1 MAWQFSVAPTWF
13 LHEKRFH
20 IYASLIQLAPGKS
33 KSVHQ
38 RTGEGVALTSQSAN
52 QNVTNRWVIATAG
65 VVMQVALGAV
75 YAWSVFRKPLSD
87 FYGAGVSEVNTAFS
101 IAILA
106 LGFAAFAGGVW
117 MNKSGPRI
125 VALTAGVLYGA
136 GIFLTSLAASSIWVL
151 YLSYGL
157 LAGIGIGL
165 GYIVPI
171 ATLIKW
177 FPDKRGF
184 ITGIAV
190 AGFGAGALVTAP
202 IAKQLVSGVGL
213 FPTFAILGVLYLVM
227 VVGAAFFMKNPPE
240 GWTPE
245 GWTPPEEE
253 GEASGERS
261 GVDYELGGALKTW
274 QWYALWALLFL
285 NVTAGIA
292 IISEA
297 DPIAQEVS
305 GVAPWLAAW
314 LVSIISIANGAG
326 RFLWAWLSDTIG
338 RKWVF
343 LIMYLLQAVL
353 FFLIPVVGPGS
364 FVALAILSFIIVSCY
379 GGGFGTMPAF
389 NADYFGSRNVGM
401 IYGLMITAWGFGGV
415 LGPQIIS
422 LMYDATQS
430 YAGAFRIIAAIML
443 ASSIIPFV
451 VRPPKREAGALAGAE
466 EARA

>member
-1 MAWQFSVAPTWF
+1 M
-13 LHEKRFH
+13 
-20 IYASLIQLAPGKS
+20 
-33 KSVHQ
+33 
-38 RTGEGVALTSQSAN
+38 AN
-52 QNVTNRWVIATAG
+52 QAANQDVTNRWLIAAAG

-87 FYGAGVSEVNTAFS
+87 AYGTGVSEVNIAFS
-101 IAILA
+101 IAILS
-106 LGFAAFAGGVW
+106 LGFAAFFGGLW
-117 MNKSGPRI
+117 MNRSGPRV
-125 VALTAGVLYGA
+125 VALSAGVLYGA
-136 GIFLTSLAASSIWVL
+136 GIFLASFAEPSLWIL
-151 YLSYGL
+151 YLTYGL
-157 LAGIGIGL
+157 LGGIGIGL

-213 FPTFAILGVLYLVM
+213 FSTFAILGILYLVM
-227 VVGAAFFMKNPPE
+227 VLGAGFFMKNPPE
-240 GWTPE
+240 DWTPE
-245 GWTPPEEE
+245 GWEPEEE
-253 GEASGERS
+253 DTGERVAANFEF
-261 GVDYELGGALKTW
+261 GDALKTW

-305 GVAPWLAAW
+305 GAAPWLAAW

-326 RFLWAWLSDTIG
+326 RFLWAWLSDAIG

-343 LIMYLLQAVL
+343 LTMFLLQAVL
-353 FFLIPVVGPGS
+353 FFLIPLIGS
-364 FVALAILSFIIVSCY
+364 SFLVLAILAFIIVSCY

-422 LMYDATQS
+422 VMYDLT
-430 YAGAFRIIAAIML
+430 GAYVRAFYIIAGIML
-443 ASSIIPFV
+443 VASILPFI
-451 VRPPKREAGALAGAE
+451 VRPPKAPEGVEARAEAGAEAE
-466 EARA
+466 AQA

>member
-1 MAWQFSVAPTWF
+1 
-13 LHEKRFH
+13 L
-20 IYASLIQLAPGKS
+20 ASQA
-33 KSVHQ
+33 
-38 RTGEGVALTSQSAN
+38 AN
-52 QNVTNRWVIATAG
+52 QNVTNRWIIATAG

-87 FYGAGVSEVNTAFS
+87 YYGTGVSEVNTAFS

-106 LGFAAFAGGVW
+106 LGFAAFFGGLW
-117 MNKSGPRI
+117 MNRSGPRI
-125 VALTAGVLYGA
+125 VALSAGVLYGA
-136 GIFLTSLAASSIWVL
+136 GIFLASFAAPSVWIL
-151 YLSYGL
+151 YLTYGL
-157 LAGIGIGL
+157 MAGIGIGL
-165 GYIVPI
+165 GYIVPV

-190 AGFGAGALVTAP
+190 AGFGAGALLTAP
-202 IAKQLVSGVGL
+202 IAKALVSGVGL

-227 VVGAAFFMKNPPE
+227 VVAAAFFMKNPPE

-245 GWTPPEEE
+245 GWEPPEEE
-253 GEASGERS
+253 EEGTSERS
-261 GVDYELGGALKTW
+261 GVDYDLGGALKTW
-274 QWYALWALLFL
+274 QWFALWALLFL

-326 RFLWAWLSDTIG
+326 RFLWAWLSDAIG

-343 LIMYLLQAVL
+343 LTMYLLQAAL
-353 FFLIPVVGPGS
+353 FFLIPIIGPGS
-364 FVALAILSFIIVSCY
+364 FVALAILCFIIVSCY

-389 NADYFGSRNVGM
+389 NADYFGSKNVGT

-422 LMYDATQS
+422 LMYDWTQS
-430 YAGAFRIIAAIML
+430 YAGAFRIIAGIML
-443 ASSIIPFV
+443 VSAIIPFI
-451 VRPPKREAGALAGAE
+451 VRPPKKEASAPAGAE
-466 EARA
+466 AQEA

>member
-1 MAWQFSVAPTWF
+1 MAN
-13 LHEKRFH
+13 
-20 IYASLIQLAPGKS
+20 
-33 KSVHQ
+33 
-38 RTGEGVALTSQSAN
+38 QSAN

-75 YAWSVFRKPLSD
+75 YAWSVFRRPLSD
-87 FYGAGVSEVNTAFS
+87 HYGTGVAEVNTAFS

-117 MNKSGPRI
+117 MNKSGPRV

-136 GIFLTSLAASSIWVL
+136 GIFLASFAAPSVWIL

-157 LAGIGIGL
+157 MAGIGIGL
-165 GYIVPI
+165 GYIVPV

-190 AGFGAGALVTAP
+190 AGFGAGALLTAP
-202 IAKQLVSGVGL
+202 IAKQLVNSSSVGL
-213 FPTFAILGVLYLVM
+213 FPTFAILGILYLIM
-227 VVGAAFFMKNPPE
+227 VVGAGFFMKNPPE

-245 GWTPPEEE
+245 GWEPEEE
-253 GEASGERS
+253 DTGEGESTTVDLELGEA
-261 GVDYELGGALKTW
+261 LKSW

-305 GVAPWLAAW
+305 GVAPFLAAW
-314 LVSIISIANGAG
+314 LVSIISIGNAVG
-326 RFLWAWLSDTIG
+326 RFLWAWLSDAIG

-343 LIMYLLQAVL
+343 LSMFLLQAAL
-353 FFLIPVVGPGS
+353 FFLIPLIGWS
-364 FVALAILSFIIVSCY
+364 FFLLAVFAFIIVSCY

-389 NADYFGSRNVGM
+389 SADYFGSKNVGM
-401 IYGLMITAWGFGGV
+401 IYGLMLTAWGFGGV
-415 LGPQIIS
+415 LGPTLIS
-422 LMYDATQS
+422 YMYDATGS
-430 YAGAFRIIAAIML
+430 YAGAFRIIAGIML
-443 ASSIIPFV
+443 VSAIIPFI
-451 VRPPKREAGALAGAE
+451 VRPPKREASASAGAE
-466 EARA
+466 ARA